1 MDFEG
6 FLLSVMAVGTPLN
19 FFLCPITFCFVL
31 LSTTYASSFKD
42 VLFIFIA
49 EGNLHRLCHAFAEF
63 INLIS
68 SESNEVC
75 SREEKRTIAPE
86 HVLKALQVF
95 DQHIWAYCS
104 VSNLVLVFSVVSFVV
119 LNCFCPWCM
128 CTFML
133 WFISMS
139 IGLCIRFYRF
149 TCRLYLSE
157 VHVFYHDSYCHIG
170 LCGSLKE
177 VHICAISL
185 KV

>member
-1 MDFEG
+1 
-6 FLLSVMAVGTPLN
+6 MAVGTPN

-31 LSTTYASSFKD
+31 LSTTYASSRMFY
-42 VLFIFIA
+42 LFSLLKETFI
-49 EGNLHRLCHAFAEF
+49 AFAEF

-104 VSNLVLVFSVVSFVV
+104 VSNLVLDFSVVSFVV
-119 LNCFCPWCM
+119 LNCFCPWCI
-128 CTFML
+128 CTFIL

-139 IGLCIRFYRF
+139 IGLCIHFYRF